1 MMDILL
7 SQAFLPYL
15 VATASALSGFLV
27 RPVLVPL
34 LSRIVR
40 GTSARWDDALL
51 DALRGPIAPATSL
64 LVFQIA
70 LATSSSTREAFPSA
84 VSVMGSAWT
93 IVVAWMILRALA
105 AAEKLVA
112 ESVAAAGSDNLR
124 QRTLATQIRVTRR
137 IVSTTVVF
145 LAFALCLL
153 HFEEVRRLGT
163 GLLASAG
170 IAGIVVGLSAQKA
183 IGNLLAGVQIAFSQ
197 PIRLDDV
204 VVVENEWGRIE
215 EITLTYVVV
224 RIWDRRTLVLPISY
238 FLEKPFQNWTRTSS
252 SILGSVT
259 IEVDHGLDVDL
270 ARAELDRIVHPD
282 PLWDGDVCVLQ
293 VTEAKERSITLR
305 ALVSS
310 TDSGRNWDLRCNV
323 REKLIA
329 FLRREAPG
337 TLPRIRLDLPE
348 AQAKA
353 GTPS

>member
-1 MMDILL
+1 MTDIIL
-7 SQAFLPYL
+7 SPTILPYL
-15 VATASALSGFLV
+15 VATASVLSGFLA
-27 RPVLVPL
+27 RPVLLPL

-40 GTSARWDDALL
+40 GTSTRWDDALL
-51 DALRGPIAPATSL
+51 DSLRGPIAPATGL

-70 LATSSSTREAFPSA
+70 LAASPSTRAAFPA
-84 VSVMGSAWT
+84 AASVMGTAWT
-93 IVVAWMILRALA
+93 ILVAWTILRALA
-105 AAEKLVA
+105 AAETWVA

-124 QRTLATQIRVTRR
+124 QRTLATQVRVTRR
-137 IVSTTVVF
+137 IVSATVVF

-170 IAGIVVGLSAQKA
+170 IAGIVVGFSAQKA

-252 SILGSVT
+252 SILGTVT

-270 ARAELDRIVHPD
+270 ARAELERVVHGD
-282 PLWDGDVCVLQ
+282 PLWDGDVCGLQ
-293 VTEAKERSITLR
+293 VTAANTRSITLR

-310 TDSGRNWDLRCNV
+310 LDSGRNWDLRCNV
-323 REKLIA
+323 REKMLA
-329 FLRREAPG
+329 FLRRETPE
-337 TLPRIRLDLPE
+337 TLPRIRLDLQGALTRTE
-348 AQAKA
+348 AD
-353 GTPS
+353 S